1 MKIDDIARLAN
12 VSKSA
17 VSLALNGKPGVGPET
32 RDKILKIAQD
42 TGYVQRS
49 QVHAQQVYR
58 TNRFLRLVA
67 LTNSGIVLDEF
78 EKQPFF
84 TELIRHIEDQ
94 CSSNGYSLLFS
105 SIQGDLLAEEIQRL
119 ATDVEASGLILL
131 GTNLT
136 REQVA
141 LVSGQIAN
149 LVVLDT
155 CHESVSAD
163 FVVMNNFMGGYQAA
177 RHLIEL
183 GHRRIGYVQSKS
195 RMHNFDSRR
204 RGFDAALEEFG
215 LTLAPEHMFTIAPT
229 VVSSQEEF
237 LQSWS
242 GLRGDRPTA
251 LFCECDYMAISV
263 IKSAHELGIRV
274 PDELSVIGFDD
285 IAEAEVITPELTTI
299 HVEKETIAA
308 LAVER
313 LIRLTEQEGRN
324 LHLKTLV
331 DTSLVV
337 RKSTKALE

>member
-204 RGFDAALEEFG
+204 KGFDAALEEFG
-215 LTLAPEHMFTIAPT
+215 LTLAPEHAFTILPT

-237 LQSWS
+237 LQGWS